1 MIAPALTHSLTDLWT
16 RLHVLGW
23 AVAAFRRPG
32 EATVWLVA
40 APELTPG
47 KPSLVAGRTAFA
59 VAPFARGQEAYI
71 AGDLVVRW
79 PALAVSQP
87 GTVLQGDLNELAA
100 QEARVATPDLAATVD
115 DAFLAAVG
123 KAQRRMAEG
132 FLQKVV
138 LSRVVEAPLPKAS
151 PVQVFERLRFAYPA
165 AFVALA
171 SLPGHGV
178 WLGASPELLSG
189 YEGRRRFRTMALA
202 GTRPLP
208 DSGDPKD
215 SSWSF
220 KEIEEQ
226 AMVGRYIVDQF
237 KKIRLREYHEEGPR
251 AYAAGPVVH
260 LRTDYTVDMVSLE
273 RPDLPD
279 VMRDLLHPTSAVCG
293 APLDEALRFI
303 EEHEPHERHLYAGY
317 WGPVLVESESHLFVN
332 LRCLRWDA
340 DAVRLFVGAGI
351 TAASQPAAELAETE
365 MKAQTLRRVL
375 EEA

>member
-1 MIAPALTHSLTDLWT
+1 MIAPALTHSLADLWT
-16 RLHVLGW
+16 RLHTLGW
-23 AVAAFRRPG
+23 AVAVFRRPG
-32 EATVWLVA
+32 DATVWLVA
-40 APELTPG
+40 SPRLTPG
-47 KPSLVAGRTAFA
+47 KLSLVAGRTGFA

-79 PALAVSQP
+79 PTLDVSRP
-87 GTVLQGDLNELAA
+87 GTALQGDMQKLPAQTAA
-100 QEARVATPDLAATVD
+100 SFGPNLETTTD

-151 PVQVFERLRFAYPA
+151 PMQVFERLRFAYPA

-178 WLGASPELLSG
+178 WLGASPELLVG
-189 YEGRRRFRTMALA
+189 YEDRKRFRTMALA

-208 DSGDPKD
+208 DSGDPNE

-260 LRTDYTVDMVSLE
+260 LRTDYEVDMAAVE

-279 VMRDLLHPTSAVCG
+279 TMRDLLHPTSAVCG
-293 APLDEALRFI
+293 APFDEALGFI
-303 EEHEPHERHLYAGY
+303 TDHEPHERHLYAGY

-351 TAASQPAAELAETE
+351 TAASNPAAELAETE
-365 MKAQTLRRVL
+365 IKTRTLRRVL

>member
-1 MIAPALTHSLTDLWT
+1 MIAPSLTHSLADLWT
-16 RLHVLGW
+16 RLHTLGW
-23 AVAAFRRPG
+23 AVAVFRRPG
-32 EATVWLVA
+32 DATVWLVA
-40 APELTPG
+40 SPRLTPG
-47 KPSLVAGRTAFA
+47 KPSLVAGRTGFA

-79 PALAVSQP
+79 PALDVSRP
-87 GTVLQGDLNELAA
+87 GTALQGDLQDLLA
-100 QEARVATPDLAATVD
+100 QPTTSVGPVLETTSD

-132 FLQKVV
+132 FVQKVV

-171 SLPGHGV
+171 SLPSHGV
-178 WLGASPELLSG
+178 WLGASPELLVG
-189 YEGRRRFRTMALA
+189 YEDRKRFRTMALA

-208 DSGDPKD
+208 DSGDPNE

-260 LRTDYTVDMVSLE
+260 LRTDYEVDMAAVE

-279 VMRDLLHPTSAVCG
+279 TMRDLLHPTSAVCG
-293 APLDEALRFI
+293 APFDEALGFI
-303 EEHEPHERHLYAGY
+303 TDHEPHERHLYAGY

-351 TAASQPAAELAETE
+351 TAASNPAAELAETE
-365 MKAQTLRRVL
+365 IKTRTLRRVL